1 MEQNINEVNVSTSFS
16 QSDYV
21 IASISG
27 RLRRVSITSLFAD
40 ALTESDRSGIVQ
52 EAVSQLTNGN
62 EVSY

>member
-21 IASISG
+21 IASIGG
-27 RLRRVSITSLFAD
+27 RLRRVSITNLFANT
-40 ALTESDRSGIVQ
+40 LTESDRSDIVQ
-52 EAVSQLTNGN
+52 EVVAQLTNGN